1 MSYINTAND
10 KEIKDYMNACDDA
23 GVYHPENDPS
33 LMTLQEKGIAA
44 LTEIGYAP
52 NSYNP
57 HGMAAWVISNEFG
70 TLAVVAAECAQEALD
85 NAVDDGFMD
94 SQLMSQQDYKEYNDN
109 GWHDSYTYAG
119 NASEAIWTEYLSIV
133 EIDTEDRT

>member
-1 MSYINTAND
+1 MT
-10 KEIKDYMNACDDA
+10 ET
-23 GVYHPENDPS
+23 
-33 LMTLQEKGIAA
+33 MTLQQKGIAA

-52 NSYNP
+52 HSYNP

-85 NAVDDGFMD
+85 NAVDGGFMD
-94 SQLMSQQDYKEYNDN
+94 SELMSAEDYKEYNDN

-133 EIDTEDRT
+133 EINTDIT

>member
-44 LTEIGYAP
+44 LTEAGYEAGD
-52 NSYNP
+52 SNP
-57 HGMAAWVISNEFG
+57 HNVGAWVISNEYG
-70 TLAVVAAECAQEALD
+70 ALGVVVGAHEQEALD

-94 SQLMSQQDYKEYNDN
+94 SQLMSQQDYKEYSDN

-133 EIDTEDRT
+133 EIDTDIV

>member
-44 LTEIGYAP
+44 LTEAGYEAGD
-52 NSYNP
+52 SNP
-57 HGMAAWVISNEFG
+57 HNVRAWVISNEYG
-70 TLAVVAAECAQEALD
+70 ALGVVVGAHEQEALD

-94 SQLMSQQDYKEYNDN
+94 SQLMSQQDYKEYSDN

-133 EIDTEDRT
+133 EIDTDIV